1 MKLLCASNSIAFAQ
15 SLKIAL
21 EGDGIETF
29 CSDPDFAL
37 GSIAGQVAGGGGR
50 VYVLHE
56 PDWERAIEILQQLSP
71 PQEAIPRPMGQKRR
85 VPRWMI
91 MVLTALGTALL
102 MLLLGGR

>member
-15 SLKIAL
+15 SLRIAL
-21 EGDGIETF
+21 EGEGIETF

-56 PDWERAIEILQQLSP
+56 QDWDRAVEILQQLSP
-71 PQEAIPRPMGQKRR
+71 HDAATPRSEKLRGR
-85 VPRWMI
+85 VPRWMV
-91 MVLTALGTALL
+91 MSLAALGTALL
-102 MLLLGGR
+102 VLLLSGQ